1 MADHGRCSAVPA
13 AGLYE
18 GGDCAR
24 RASSV
29 SARGERALAGACFAE
44 LRSGWGAQLGL
55 RCARQK
61 ISFFPTHFSKHGVG
75 MPAKVVYACR
85 SPTMMDPMSR
95 ALGPGSL
102 AQRALNREIPRRV
115 PPVSPGPC
123 IVASCPCKGGV
134 GCR

>member
-1 MADHGRCSAVPA
+1 MADHGRCSAAPA
-13 AGLYE
+13 AALYGGE
-18 GGDCAR
+18 GCAR
-24 RASSV
+24 RAR
-29 SARGERALAGACFAE
+29 SASTRGERAPAEASFAE
-44 LRSGWGAQLGL
+44 VQSGWDTHLGL
-55 RCARQK
+55 RCAWQRN
-61 ISFFPTHFSKHGVG
+61 SFFPTHVSKHGVG

-123 IVASCPCKGGV
+123 IVALRPCKGGV